1 MIISATL
8 LVLVI
13 VLAIYSGRTSSKY
26 NALVNERQQK
36 LLEFDK
42 AATEANEKRKE
53 LLLNESKILK
63 QEEQISYSMDLLNSL
78 KRELDEIQKN
88 KERIKKEIKD
98 SIISEN
104 WDGVNDIIE
113 GINKDK
119 ENYKQ
124 EHDLVCSKITE
135 LKTLKS
141 TTEKNISVI
150 KTLLKGID
158 SHVEKLLSTSQGI
171 TWEQFLQEQPSTIHY
186 WIRAIITSVS
196 SCAKN
201 RGFIMNRGIIS
212 LMSET
217 YNTVGSTNHV
227 LDAFRVL
234 SAAKIIE
241 IEYVKSSNNQ
251 ILIRGPKFHIYEDY
265 ISKNNPQK
273 YKDPISA
280 LGAVFANLDKELTA
294 KGVSD
299 YPAKDNEIAQKIKKI
314 NESTKKATD
323 STIEKIASSLGKN
336 PNELKNELDIIA
348 EDIQKSKKTRKP
360 RAKKSQG
367 QNEQ

>member
-158 SHVEKLLSTSQGI
+158 SQVEKLLSTSQGI
-171 TWEQFLQEQPSTIHY
+171 TWSELLDGNSENVKT
-186 WIRAIITSVS
+186 WMKAIVTRIF
-196 SCAKN
+196 SCGAG
-201 RGFIMNRGIIS
+201 RGWVMNKGIIS
-212 LMSET
+212 VMAGQYDTISCGGGEAIL
-217 YNTVGSTNHV
+217 H
-227 LDAFRVL
+227 AFRIL
-234 SAAKIIE
+234 SGAKVIE
-241 IEYVKSSNNQ
+241 VNYVKSTGNE
-251 ILIRGPKFHIYEDY
+251 ILERGPKFHLYEDF
-265 ISKNNPQK
+265 IGKKDPGK
-273 YKDPISA
+273 YKDPISG

-360 RAKKSQG
+360 RTKKITG
-367 QNEQ
+367 TK